1 MQNTIATIIGVLA
14 TIIFVSS
21 YQLKKRNHIIICNTS
36 SRVLYVIQY
45 LLLGAFSGAVL
56 DVVGVFSAMIAQKK
70 NSPFIKRFFIP
81 VVIIVNAFIIGA
93 GLILYKSPVDI
104 LPIVGVIFQIGAF
117 WMTKEKHIRIISII
131 SCPFWFAYNFTS
143 GAYGSCLGDVISFIS
158 IAVAICRY
166 DIFKKE
172 EKK

>member
-1 MQNTIATIIGVLA
+1 MQNIIATIIGVLA

-36 SRVLYVIQY
+36 SRILYVIQY

-56 DVVGVFSAMIAQKK
+56 DVVGVFAAMIAQKK
-70 NSPFIKRFFIP
+70 NSPFIKKFFIP
-81 VVIIVNAFIIGA
+81 VVIVVNSIIIGA
-93 GLILYKSPVDI
+93 GLILYKTPIDI

-117 WMTKEKHIRIISII
+117 WMTKEKHIRIISLL
-131 SCPFWFAYNFTS
+131 SCPFWFSYNFIS
-143 GAYGSCLGDVISFIS
+143 GAYGSCLGDVTSFIS
-158 IAVAICRY
+158 ITVAIFRY
-166 DIFKKE
+166 DIFKRE